1 MLLVLIMIQI
11 VISVIWCLIETPR
24 VKIEWVNPNSMDPGC
39 EKCNVDEIARF
50 SSQAYNF
57 VLITFTTYFAI
68 RTRDLSCGSKW
79 IFRAMISNWIVGFI
93 FAAVHYT
100 NLKNYAVAR
109 VALCFATSLSAY
121 LYLFLYFGPKVYI
134 ILFKPEKNIECDD
147 MEELDHSD
155 DERSRSSINDEKD
168 NLMDKTSTNQLTQ
181 IKEEESEKD
190 MEEVDKKSNKEGDE
204 TMVLN
209 ASAKTLEQ
217 TWSPDEIVVHS
228 PE

>member
-1 MLLVLIMIQI
+1 
-11 VISVIWCLIETPR
+11 
-24 VKIEWVNPNSMDPGC
+24 
-39 EKCNVDEIARF
+39 
-50 SSQAYNF
+50 
-57 VLITFTTYFAI
+57 
-68 RTRDLSCGSKW
+68 
-79 IFRAMISNWIVGFI
+79 
-93 FAAVHYT
+93 
-100 NLKNYAVAR
+100 
-109 VALCFATSLSAY
+109 
-121 LYLFLYFGPKVYI
+121 
-134 ILFKPEKNIECDD
+134 

-209 ASAKTLEQ
+209 ASAKALEQ
-217 TWSPDEIVVHS
+217 TLSPDEIVVHS

>member
-134 ILFKPEKNIECDD
+134 ILFKPEKNILCDD

-168 NLMDKTSTNQLTQ
+168 NLMDNASTKQLTQ
-181 IKEEESEKD
+181 INEDECEKD
-190 MEEVDKKSNKEGDE
+190 MEEVDKKINKEGDE
-204 TMVLN
+204 TMVPN
-209 ASAKTLEQ
+209 ASAKDLEQ
-217 TWSPDEIVVHS
+217 ILSPDEIIVHS

>member
-204 TMVLN
+204 TKVLN
-209 ASAKTLEQ
+209 ASAKALEQ
-217 TWSPDEIVVHS
+217 TLSPDEIVVHS

>member
-168 NLMDKTSTNQLTQ
+168 NLMDKTSTNQLTH
-181 IKEEESEKD
+181 IKEEECEKD

-204 TMVLN
+204 TMILN
-209 ASAKTLEQ
+209 ASAKALEQ
-217 TWSPDEIVVHS
+217 TLSPDEIVVHS

>member
-24 VKIEWVNPNSMDPGC
+24 VKIEWANPDSMDAGC

-57 VLITFTTYFAI
+57 ILITFTTYFAI

-79 IFRAMISNWIVGFI
+79 IFRAMISNWIIGFI

-100 NLKNYAVAR
+100 NLNNYAVAR

-168 NLMDKTSTNQLTQ
+168 NLMDKTSTNQLTH
-181 IKEEESEKD
+181 IKEEECEKD
-190 MEEVDKKSNKEGDE
+190 MEEVDKKSNKENDE

-209 ASAKTLEQ
+209 ASAKALEQ
-217 TWSPDEIVVHS
+217 TLSPDEIVVHS

>member
-168 NLMDKTSTNQLTQ
+168 NLMDNASTKQLTQ
-181 IKEEESEKD
+181 INEDECEKD
-190 MEEVDKKSNKEGDE
+190 MEEVDKKINKEGDE
-204 TMVLN
+204 TMVPN
-209 ASAKTLEQ
+209 ASAKDLEQ
-217 TWSPDEIVVHS
+217 ILSPDEIVVHS

>member
-204 TMVLN
+204 TMILN
-209 ASAKTLEQ
+209 ASAKALEQ
-217 TWSPDEIVVHS
+217 TLSPDEIVVHS

>member
-57 VLITFTTYFAI
+57 ILITFTTYFAI

-168 NLMDKTSTNQLTQ
+168 NLMDKTSTNQLTH
-181 IKEEESEKD
+181 IKEEECEKD

-204 TMVLN
+204 TKVLN
-209 ASAKTLEQ
+209 ASAKALEQ
-217 TWSPDEIVVHS
+217 TLSPDEIVVHS

>member
-168 NLMDKTSTNQLTQ
+168 NLMDNASTKQLTQ
-181 IKEEESEKD
+181 INEDECEKD
-190 MEEVDKKSNKEGDE
+190 MEEVDKKINKEGDE
-204 TMVLN
+204 TMVPN
-209 ASAKTLEQ
+209 ASAKDLEQ
-217 TWSPDEIVVHS
+217 ILSPDEIIVHS

>member
-1 MLLVLIMIQI
+1 MIQI

-209 ASAKTLEQ
+209 ASAKALEQ
-217 TWSPDEIVVHS
+217 TLSPDEIVVHS

>member
-134 ILFKPEKNIECDD
+134 ILFKPDKNIECDD

-168 NLMDKTSTNQLTQ
+168 NLMDKTSTNQLTH
-181 IKEEESEKD
+181 IKEEECEKD

-204 TMVLN
+204 TKVLN
-209 ASAKTLEQ
+209 ASAKALEQ
-217 TWSPDEIVVHS
+217 TLSPDEIVVHS

>member
-209 ASAKTLEQ
+209 ASAKALEQ
-217 TWSPDEIVVHS
+217 TLSPDEIVVHS

>member
-134 ILFKPEKNIECDD
+134 ILLKPEKNIECDD

-155 DERSRSSINDEKD
+155 DERSRSSIYDEKD
-168 NLMDKTSTNQLTQ
+168 KLMDQTSAKQLTQ
-181 IKEEESEKD
+181 IKEEECEKD
-190 MEEVDKKSNKEGDE
+190 MEGLHKKSNKKINE
-204 TMVLN
+204 TMVPK

-217 TWSPDEIVVHS
+217 MLSPDEIVVHS

>member
-168 NLMDKTSTNQLTQ
+168 NLMDKTSTNQLTH
-181 IKEEESEKD
+181 IKEEECEKD

-204 TMVLN
+204 TKVLN
-209 ASAKTLEQ
+209 ASAKALEQ
-217 TWSPDEIVVHS
+217 TLSPDEIVVHS

>member
-11 VISVIWCLIETPR
+11 VISVIWCLIETPK
-24 VKIEWVNPNSMDPGC
+24 VVIEWANPSSMDPGC

-168 NLMDKTSTNQLTQ
+168 NLMDKTSTNQLTH
-181 IKEEESEKD
+181 IKEEECEKD
-190 MEEVDKKSNKEGDE
+190 MEEVDKKSNKEGDDI
-204 TMVLN
+204 TVPK
-209 ASAKTLEQ
+209 ASAEVLEQ
-217 TWSPDEIVVHS
+217 ILSPDEIFVHS
-228 PE
+228 PK

>member
-57 VLITFTTYFAI
+57 ILITFTTYFAI

-79 IFRAMISNWIVGFI
+79 IFRAMISNWIIGFI

-100 NLKNYAVAR
+100 NLNNYAVAR

-168 NLMDKTSTNQLTQ
+168 NLMDKTSTNQLTH
-181 IKEEESEKD
+181 IKEEECEKD

-204 TMVLN
+204 TKVLN
-209 ASAKTLEQ
+209 ASAKALEQ
-217 TWSPDEIVVHS
+217 TLSPDEIVVHS

>member
-134 ILFKPEKNIECDD
+134 ILLKPEKNIECDD

-209 ASAKTLEQ
+209 ASAKALEQ
-217 TWSPDEIVVHS
+217 TLSPDEIVVHS